1 MDGTNRIRIFVVER
15 FPIICFGLSRL
26 IQESPDYEL
35 IGHAPSYGLALAR
48 IGELEPDTVIFDL
61 ELGGGSGFDFLDRLV
76 QDHPAVRPIVLTS
89 CEDPF
94 IVGEAIARGASGYIT
109 KSEHSGHILKA
120 VERASVGGVY
130 LTEERLGRLLEELF
144 GNIHGRQRS
153 PVIGRLT
160 RREQQ
165 VLRMIGRGMGIAEIA
180 QGMGIRSSTVE
191 CHRARIR
198 HKTGIKSASELRRF
212 AVQWVRVHEQP
223 TTGDPFRTGSADWRE
238 GHHAD
243 DYPFDDREEGAE
255 TAAQWSGRRS

>member
-1 MDGTNRIRIFVVER
+1 MDGTDRTRIFVVER
-15 FPIICFGLSRL
+15 FPIICYGLSRL
-26 IQESPDYEL
+26 IQQTPAFEL
-35 IGHAPSYGLALAR
+35 CGHAPSYGLALAR

-76 QDHPAVRPIVLTS
+76 QDHPAVRPIVLTD

-94 IVGEAIARGASGYIT
+94 IVGEALARGALGYIT

-120 VERASVGGVY
+120 VERVSVGGVY
-130 LTEERLGRLLEELF
+130 LTEARLSRLVEELF
-144 GNIHGRQRS
+144 GNIRGRQRS

-180 QGMGIRSSTVE
+180 EGMGIRSSTVE

-212 AVQWVRVHEQP
+212 AVQWVRVHERP
-223 TTGDPFRTGSADWRE
+223 TTGDRFRIGSDDRRE

-243 DYPFDDREEGAE
+243 DYPFDSREEEAE
-255 TAAQWSGRRS
+255 ATAAWSGRRS